1 MIIKFGGPRQTKT
14 IPYPIVFTKI
24 IYLRKIEDTYQDT
37 WFKCC
42 FFDQMKY
49 LVALYSPTS
58 AFILLYLNNT

>member
-49 LVALYSPTS
+49 LEYMESHSKVNEYVHP
-58 AFILLYLNNT
+58 